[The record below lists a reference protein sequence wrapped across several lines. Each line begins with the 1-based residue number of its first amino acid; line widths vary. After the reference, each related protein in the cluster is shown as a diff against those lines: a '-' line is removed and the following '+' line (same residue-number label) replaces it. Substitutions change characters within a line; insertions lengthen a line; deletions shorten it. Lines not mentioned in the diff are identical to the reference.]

1 MVGVAVMSWSGAQF
15 FIWGAVLAWVGLAVA
30 PGLRSSGVYALAMSR
45 ARHSAEPSCP
55 VVDDAVP
62 SCSTG
67 PVGQARFVAGEMA
80 DIARTIAR
88 AARRRHGRQAGADSH
103 EPPGDGA
110 EAEPET
116 SEVTPP

>member
-1 MVGVAVMSWSGAQF
+1 MGVTVTYRSGAQF
-15 FIWGAVLAWVGLAVA
+15 PIWEAVLGWVGLAVA
-30 PGLRSSGVYALAMSR
+30 PGLRASGVDALAMSR
-45 ARHSAEPSCP
+45 AHHSAEPSCP
-55 VVDDAVP
+55 VADDAVP

-80 DIARTIAR
+80 DMARTIAR

-110 EAEPET
+110 EAEPEP